1 MLLTESRE
9 SAITSRDLIDRPH
22 GFALRGNRCDE
33 VGRCR
38 CSVDQLAD
46 EHGVGL

>member
-9 SAITSRDLIDRPH
+9 FVITSRDLIDRLH
-22 GFALRGNRCDE
+22 GFALRGNRRDE

-46 EHGVGL
+46 EHGVN